1 MSSIEVGVNG
11 VDVMSLSHSSL
22 RSLLSSTIEARIV
35 VLAREHSRLIDL
47 HSKIFLL
54 RARLKQAE
62 QELLKVSTFVIYS
75 TFCEYAQYQQLR
87 ESLQITGEEEALLAR
102 YRNRLRNSSIALSS
116 SPSPSRVARGILLT
130 KIDRIDSIVS
140 PSSLIPQITR
150 LQPFLHKTNHSFENT
165 S

>member
-75 TFCEYAQYQQLR
+75 TFCEYAQYQ
-87 ESLQITGEEEALLAR
+87 
-102 YRNRLRNSSIALSS
+102 
-116 SPSPSRVARGILLT
+116 
-130 KIDRIDSIVS
+130 
-140 PSSLIPQITR
+140 
-150 LQPFLHKTNHSFENT
+150 
-165 S
+165 